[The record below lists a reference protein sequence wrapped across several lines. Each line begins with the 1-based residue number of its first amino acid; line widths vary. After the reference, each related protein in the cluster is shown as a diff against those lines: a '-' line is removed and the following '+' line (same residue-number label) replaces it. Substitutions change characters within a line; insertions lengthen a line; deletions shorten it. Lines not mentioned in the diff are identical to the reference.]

1 MADSDLA
8 KVMIASRRFNVR
20 PRTAYR
26 WIAAGVN
33 VQCPL
38 EVATHLLKMHSA
50 SPLAIDAAIEFLISE
65 LKL

>member
-1 MADSDLA
+1 MDSDLTKVIAAA
-8 KVMIASRRFNVR
+8 KRFNVR

-26 WIAAGVN
+26 WVAAGVD

-38 EVATHLLKMHSA
+38 SVATHLLGMHAA